1 MFFWLIYCKE
11 NPVGKI
17 FIRAK
22 NINHLFR
29 IAVELMGT
37 CKLHFFLLFEGT
49 QIDDNEYLSSLED
62 NIQLLVSRENQIQ
75 KLLIYF
81 ALKRYIDF
89 KNISYLS
96 NINYLFKLWMLCIS
110 IMVAFQKC

>member
-1 MFFWLIYCKE
+1 MFFWLSYCKE

-17 FIRAK
+17 FIKAK

-37 CKLHFFLLFEGT
+37 GEFHLFLLSEGT
-49 QIDDNEYLSSLED
+49 EIDDNEYLSSLED
-62 NIQLLVSRENQIQ
+62 NIELLVSGEDQIQ

-89 KNISYLS
+89 KNISYLL
-96 NINYLFKLWMLCIS
+96 NINYLFKL
-110 IMVAFQKC
+110 